1 MKKFLKII
9 LISSLI
15 GTMLAAMFFFNIKDK
30 AEAKNKTILYAFQVG
45 VFKSLENADNFK
57 TRFEASKIYKDNEY
71 YRVFVGVTI
80 NNKEMLE
87 SIFNN
92 LGYDYYI
99 KELDKIEN
107 VEEILKYDEL
117 LKESNEENKMIIIKN
132 MLESFSYGL

>member
-1 MKKFLKII
+1 
-9 LISSLI
+9 
-15 GTMLAAMFFFNIKDK
+15 
-30 AEAKNKTILYAFQVG
+30 
-45 VFKSLENADNFK
+45 
-57 TRFEASKIYKDNEY
+57 
-71 YRVFVGVTI
+71 
-80 NNKEMLE
+80 MLE

-99 KELDKIEN
+99 KELDKIKN

>member
-1 MKKFLKII
+1 MFQIFIDEEEVVCESDFQIKEEFMNL
-9 LISSLI
+9 SSVELYKVFPKSWK
-15 GTMLAAMFFFNIKDK
+15 GT
-30 AEAKNKTILYAFQVG
+30 NKLLTDYYYPQ
-45 VFKSLENADNFK
+45 DY
-57 TRFEASKIYKDNEY
+57 TRCKIYKDNEY

-80 NNKEMLE
+80 NNKAMLE

-99 KELDKIEN
+99 KELDKIKN